1 METYNP
7 HKNPH
12 VPKPLETLATNMILY
27 IYIFMIIYGNVYGE
41 MLMNKALGTLQ
52 TNPYPTD
59 A

>member
-12 VPKPLETLATNMILY
+12 VPKPLETLATNMIL
-27 IYIFMIIYGNVYGE
+27 YIFMIIYGNVYGE